1 MTTATAPSTSW
12 RSQLTPTQWKSFW
25 AAWIGYL
32 LDGFD
37 FVMIT
42 LVLTEIGRTFDVG
55 PAKTATLVS
64 AAFIARWFGGLLLG
78 AVGDRWG
85 RKEAMVISILL
96 YAGGSVL
103 CAVAPWFW
111 VIFAARVCIG
121 MGMAGEYGSS
131 ATYVIESWPK
141 ALRNKASG
149 FLISGFSIGAGITA
163 QVYALIEHLCRGT
176 AAEPYAWRILFG
188 LGIIPIVLALWLRRA
203 LPEAADYT
211 EMREEQKR
219 LEASGAKVDR
229 TDMVSM
235 LFARDARTTAVNV
248 VMALAAFA
256 ALVVLYLFKTQVS
269 GLVQAVLWVLVAAV
283 MFSYMKQFAGRRW
296 PVGVGVMLTVFVAFM
311 YSWPL
316 QALLPTYY
324 RQTLGM
330 STDVTSNLVTATS
343 FGAAAGCIMAG
354 FPGDRFGTRQAYW
367 CSLLFSELLILPVF
381 LVSRDMVQSS
391 VWWIVLLGVFIFV
404 QQMFG
409 QGIAGLLPKFIA
421 NYFSVDQRAA
431 GLGFSYNVGA
441 LGGAI
446 APVLGIA
453 LAGDPKTGAG
463 GLLPAS
469 WGLGW
474 TLCILSFTFTA
485 VVIIMIGVNFP
496 YRLQKLFA
504 PEAVRPTD
512 LADFESSEHTVLVA
526 PELVDDRP
534 AHQA

>member
-1 MTTATAPSTSW
+1 MTTAVAPTRSW
-12 RSQLTPTQWKSFW
+12 RKQLTPTQWKAFW

-42 LVLTEIGRTFDVG
+42 LVLSEIGKTFNVRAG
-55 PAKTATLVS
+55 ATATLVS

-78 AVGDRWG
+78 AVGDRFG
-85 RKEAMVISILL
+85 RKEAMVLSILL
-96 YAGGSVL
+96 YAGGSLLV
-103 CAVAPWFW
+103 AAAPWFW

-163 QVYALIEHLCRGT
+163 QIYALIEYLCRGT
-176 AAEPYAWRILFG
+176 AAEAYAWRILFG

-203 LPEAADYT
+203 LPEAEDYT
-211 EMREEQKR
+211 QMRVEQER
-219 LEASGAKVDR
+219 LQKAGHHVERG
-229 TDMVSM
+229 DMVSI
-235 LFARDARTTAVNV
+235 LFARNPRRTVTNV
-248 VMALAAFA
+248 VLALAAFA
-256 ALVVLYLFKTQVS
+256 SLVVLYLFKAHVS
-269 GLVQAVLWVLVAAV
+269 GWVQAVLWVLVACV
-283 MFSYMKQFAGRRW
+283 MFSYMRQFAGRRW
-296 PVGVGVMLTVFVAFM
+296 PVGFGVMLTVFVAFM

-324 RQTLGM
+324 KQTLGLG
-330 STDVTSNLVTATS
+330 TDVASNLVTATS

-354 FPGDRFGTRQAYW
+354 FLGDRFGTRKAYW

-381 LVSRDMVQSS
+381 LVSKDMVHSS

-409 QGIAGLLPKFIA
+409 QGISGLLPKFIA

-463 GLLPAS
+463 GLLPAG

-485 VVIIMIGVNFP
+485 VIIVMIAINLP
-496 YRLQKLFA
+496 YRLQKTFA
-504 PEAVRPTD
+504 PEAVRPSD
-512 LADFESSEHTVLVA
+512 RADFEDPTHTVLVS
-526 PELVDDRP
+526 PETATDT
-534 AHQA
+534 H

>member
-12 RSQLTPTQWKSFW
+12 RTQLTPTQWKSFW
-25 AAWIGYL
+25 AAWVGYL

-42 LVLTEIGRTFDVG
+42 LVLTEIGATFQVS
-55 PAKTATLVS
+55 AAMTATLVS

-78 AVGDRWG
+78 AVGDRFG

-96 YAGGSVL
+96 YAGGSLL
-103 CAVAPWFW
+103 CAIAPWFW

-131 ATYVIESWPK
+131 ATYVIESWPTH
-141 ALRNKASG
+141 LRNKASG

-163 QVYALIEHLCRGT
+163 QVYALIEHLCSGT
-176 AAEPYAWRILFG
+176 AAEPYAWRILFA
-188 LGIIPIVLALWLRRA
+188 LGIIPIGLALWLRRA
-203 LPEAADYT
+203 LPEAGDYAQ
-211 EMREEQKR
+211 MRAEQER
-219 LEASGAKVDR
+219 LEAAGHTIQR
-229 TDMVSM
+229 TDMVSI
-235 LFARDARTTAVNV
+235 LFARTTARTITNV
-248 VMALAAFA
+248 AAALVAFSS
-256 ALVVLYLFKTQVS
+256 LVVLYLFKDNVS
-269 GLVQAVLWVLVAAV
+269 GGIQILLWILVAAV
-283 MFSYMKQFAGRRW
+283 MVSYMVQFEGRRW
-296 PVGVGVMLTVFVAFM
+296 PVGVGVMLTVFAAFM

-324 RQTLGM
+324 KQALGM
-330 STDVTSNLVTATS
+330 STEVASNLVTATS

-354 FPGDRFGTRQAYW
+354 FLGDRFGTRKAYW
-367 CSLLFSELLILPVF
+367 CSLLFSEVLILPVF
-381 LVSRDMVQSS
+381 LISRDMAHSS
-391 VWWIVLLGVFIFV
+391 FWWIVLLGVFIFV

-421 NYFSVDQRAA
+421 NYFSVDKRAA

-453 LAGDPKTGAG
+453 LAGDPKTGSG
-463 GLLPAS
+463 GLLPAT

-485 VVIIMIGVNFP
+485 IVIVMIAFNFP
-496 YRLQKLFA
+496 YQLQKLFA
-504 PEAVRPTD
+504 PEAIRPTD
-512 LADFESSEHTVLVA
+512 RADFETAQENVLIS
-526 PELVDDRP
+526 PEVVNEKPP
-534 AHQA
+534 AHA